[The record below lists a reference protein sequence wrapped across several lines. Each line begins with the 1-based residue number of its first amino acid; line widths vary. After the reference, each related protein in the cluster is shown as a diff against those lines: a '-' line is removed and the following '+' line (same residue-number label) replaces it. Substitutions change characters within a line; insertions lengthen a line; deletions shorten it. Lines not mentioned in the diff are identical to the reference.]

1 MDFPRLVFTS
11 PGPNP
16 CNGGTYGY
24 KLVADDDEYESAL
37 KAGFFATVPESL
49 ANAKK
54 SDKVVESK
62 QEARPEDKPEA
73 DPIDVLRAKAE
84 ALGIAVDRRWGEAK
98 LIAEIAKAEED

>member
-24 KLVADDDEYESAL
+24 KLVSNDDEYESAF
-37 KAGFFATVPESL
+37 KAGFFGSVPEALSKK
-49 ANAKK
+49 AAKAP
-54 SDKVVESK
+54 ELK
-62 QEARPEDKPEA
+62 QEAKTEDKPEV
-73 DPIDVLRAKAE
+73 DQIDALRAKAE

-98 LIAEIAKAEED
+98 LIAEIVKAEEA